1 MTYRDDVL
9 QHLWKV
15 FIFIIAADLFNFK
28 RGLECVLME
37 GEVAIPSL
45 TVQEGSA
52 FILAEDVHVERQVSE
67 QQAQCCVEA
76 QMGSDCVSDFKWGLI
91 RHFRPLLVFL
101 EDWPDFQMYQA
112 INCPLLISV
121 GTSQPSVHQRNW
133 AGYLETFIWFSNLYS
148 GLALFVFCW
157 FFFNFIFSVAGLG
170 SVFLCCICSS
180 YAFAYSAKSGFFGTL
195 TLEVQLINTF
205 CLF

>member
-1 MTYRDDVL
+1 MCWWKERFPSPVW
-9 QHLWKV
+9 LW
-15 FIFIIAADLFNFK
+15 
-28 RGLECVLME
+28 
-37 GEVAIPSL
+37 
-45 TVQEGSA
+45 QEGSA

-76 QMGSDCVSDFKWGLI
+76 QMGSDFKWGLI
-91 RHFRPLLVFL
+91 RHFRPLLVLL

-112 INCPLLISV
+112 INCPLLISM
-121 GTSQPSVHQRNW
+121 GTSQPSVHQKNW

-148 GLALFVFCW
+148 GLVLFVFC
-157 FFFNFIFSVAGLG
+157 FFIFSIAGIG
-170 SVFLCCICSS
+170 SVFLCCIWSS
-180 YAFAYSAKSGFFGTL
+180 YAFAYSANSGFFGTL